1 MKKILLPIFICLLTL
16 PLMAQTYMEDDF
28 EGGALDANNAWTSQ
42 VVIASDTGFDWIL
55 DEFSGN
61 SYAEMNNY
69 NGTGNEEVE
78 AWLISPAIDLSGA
91 AMPVLR
97 FDNLKRFSGQD
108 LEVYVSS
115 DYDGSSE
122 PASATWTDI
131 TAMCNMDS
139 DADSWDLVS
148 SGDVDISAYASD
160 NFTLAFRHQGSNSD
174 GSISQID
181 NLSIVEGGP
190 VSVSNQNAIDF
201 NVYPNPATTELNFD
215 LEGTHQLF
223 IMDAAGNMNQRA
235 TINGNT
241 KIALDA
247 LNPGMYFIQIEG
259 TTKKVMIK

>member
-1 MKKILLPIFICLLTL
+1 M
-16 PLMAQTYMEDDF
+16 
-28 EGGALDANNAWTSQ
+28 
-42 VVIASDTGFDWIL
+42 
-55 DEFSGN
+55 
-61 SYAEMNNY
+61 
-69 NGTGNEEVE
+69 
-78 AWLISPAIDLSGA
+78 
-91 AMPVLR
+91 
-97 FDNLKRFSGQD
+97 
-108 LEVYVSS
+108 
-115 DYDGSSE
+115 
-122 PASATWTDI
+122 
-131 TAMCNMDS
+131 
-139 DADSWDLVS
+139 
-148 SGDVDISAYASD
+148 
-160 NFTLAFRHQGSNSD
+160 AFRHQGSNSD